1 MAVEQDP
8 TIYSVAREA
17 KVSISTVSRVLNT
30 PHLVT
35 PETRKKVLSAIEK
48 LGYTPKASAQAH
60 AQKNFGR
67 VGVLTPF
74 FRHPSFV
81 QRMRGIASV
90 LAVNSYELVIYPVES
105 FEQIYH
111 YLETVRI
118 NRRLDGLITM
128 ALPIDATTVKRFQ
141 SRSFPVVM
149 IESDHP
155 DLNSIM
161 IDNVDGGRLAA
172 EYPDQERAYRSS
184 ASSETATC
192 RIIPSAPAMTVCM
205 VLQKFWKQT
214 DSRCSRSISSSPH
227 PTEST
232 KKLKNWQIRPTA
244 LPPSLLP
251 AMNLAMQVLM
261 IARRKGLRVP
271 DDLAVIGFDNLDFAS
286 HIGLTTINQQLD
298 ESGRIAADLLMSL
311 VRDENIETKPSN
323 CNYRLL
329 KEIQHNARTLQIIS
343 HGKGGTRYA
352 FIPMPITMPPLS
364 TMINKGRKI
373 EIERRKKFKTSFFSD
388 KRFIKKAHI
397 HYF

>member
-1 MAVEQDP
+1 MAIEQDP

-17 KVSISTVSRVLNT
+17 RVSISTVSRVLNS

-35 PETRKKVLSAIEK
+35 PETRKKVLDVIEE
-48 LGYTPKASAQAH
+48 LGYTPKAAARAH

-105 FEQIYH
+105 FEQFYH

-128 ALPIDATTVKRFQ
+128 ALPIDASTVKRFQ
-141 SRSFPVVM
+141 SQSFPVVM

-161 IDNVDGGRLAA
+161 VNNVRGGQLAA
-172 EYPDQERAYRSS
+172 EYLIKKGHTRFGFIGDGDLPDYSLRPSDDRLQGFAEILEAKGFPLAPEHIIFPTPYRVHEEVKTLVDTS
-184 ASSETATC
+184 
-192 RIIPSAPAMTVCM
+192 
-205 VLQKFWKQT
+205 
-214 DSRCSRSISSSPH
+214 
-227 PTEST
+227 
-232 KKLKNWQIRPTA
+232 NRPTA
-244 LPPSLLP
+244 IFAASDE
-251 AMNLAMQVLM
+251 LAMQVLM

-298 ESGRIAADLLMSL
+298 ESGRIAADLLIGL
-311 VRDENIETKPSN
+311 VRNETTDIQTIE
-323 CNYRLL
+323 L
-329 KEIQHNARTLQIIS
+329 E
-343 HGKGGTRYA
+343 
-352 FIPMPITMPPLS
+352 LS
-364 TMINKGRKI
+364 IV
-373 EIERRKKFKTSFFSD
+373 ERDTT
-388 KRFIKKAHI
+388 
-397 HYF
+397 

>member
-1 MAVEQDP
+1 MAIEQDP

-17 KVSISTVSRVLNT
+17 RVSISTVSRVLNS

-128 ALPIDATTVKRFQ
+128 ALPIDTNTVKRFQ
-141 SRSFPVVM
+141 SRAFPVVM

-161 IDNVDGGRLAA
+161 INNVYGGQLAA
-172 EYPDQERAYRSS
+172 EYLINKGHISFGFIGDGDLPDYSLRPSDERLKGFSELLAKKGFPIAQEHIIFPKPYRVH
-184 ASSETATC
+184 EEIKELLDT
-192 RIIPSAPAMTVCM
+192 P
-205 VLQKFWKQT
+205 
-214 DSRCSRSISSSPH
+214 
-227 PTEST
+227 
-232 KKLKNWQIRPTA
+232 NRPTA
-244 LPPSLLP
+244 VFAASDE
-251 AMNLAMQVLM
+251 LAMQVLM
-261 IARRKGLRVP
+261 IARRKGLQVP
-271 DDLAVIGFDNLDFAS
+271 EDLAVIGFDDLDFAN

-298 ESGRIAADLLMSL
+298 ESGRIAADLLMKQI
-311 VRDENIETKPSN
+311 RDEINDKKTIE
-323 CNYRLL
+323 L
-329 KEIQHNARTLQIIS
+329 E
-343 HGKGGTRYA
+343 
-352 FIPMPITMPPLS
+352 LS
-364 TMINKGRKI
+364 I
-373 EIERRKKFKTSFFSD
+373 IERDTT
-388 KRFIKKAHI
+388 
-397 HYF
+397 